1 MDCAKIKQMNIREK
15 AKGYILKEG
24 LIKKGDRVILGV
36 SGGADSVCLLYLL
49 ASLRQDLGF
58 SLTIA
63 HLDHALRR
71 ESGADAKFVKE
82 LAIKL
87 RLPLILKR
95 ITVKRNGKGLCIE
108 EAARNARLKFLTE
121 SAVKIRARKIALA
134 HNFDDQAET
143 VLMRLIRGAGL
154 CGLSAMLPKRRMGRV
169 FVIRPFLTTRRSEIE
184 NFLKKEKIGFCLD
197 KTNSNE
203 IYFRNKIRHK
213 LLPLLEREYNKNI
226 KEGLVNLAHCA
237 GIDYDYLQKAAAN
250 YTKGGKGALNLNML
264 ERLHPSMLRLR
275 LRGAISSLQGD
286 TRRISFRHIQ
296 ELEELLTRRPQG
308 SIVDLPKG
316 LSALKRKK
324 TLYFYLR

>member
-1 MDCAKIKQMNIREK
+1 MNIKEK
-15 AKGYILKEG
+15 VKDYILKEG
-24 LIKKGDRVILGV
+24 LIKKGDRVLLGV

-49 ASLRQDLGF
+49 EYLRRDLGF
-58 SLTIA
+58 SLSIA

-71 ESGADAKFVKE
+71 ESGADAKFVEE
-82 LAIKL
+82 LALKL
-87 RLPLILKR
+87 KLPLILKR
-95 ITVKRNGKGLCIE
+95 IAVKRNKKGLCVE
-108 EAARNARLKFLTE
+108 EAARNARLEFLFE
-121 SAVKIRARKIALA
+121 SAGKMKAGKIALA

-154 CGLSAMLPKRRMGRV
+154 CGLSAMLPKRKMGRV
-169 FVIRPFLTTRRSEIE
+169 FLIRPLLTTKRSEIE
-184 NFLKKEKIGFCLD
+184 NFLGKEKIKFCLD

-213 LLPLLEREYNKNI
+213 LLPLLEKEYNNNI
-226 KEGLVNLAHCA
+226 KEVLVNLAHCA

-250 YTKGGKGALNLNML
+250 YAKRSKGILNLNML
-264 ERLHPSMLRLR
+264 ARLHPSMLRLR
-275 LRGAISSLQGD
+275 LRDAISSLQGD